1 MIREYA
7 SVKPYP
13 VRFRDCDPEGRIH
26 WHQLMDYA
34 QDCDDS
40 NCALIEARSDQL
52 HERDACWI
60 LLAQSIQLTRDRPVF
75 EDSFFVESWSCG
87 VKGIR
92 FYRENRYYRNRLD
105 EAHLFGRGISEWIIC
120 SLDDHRPLRPASVLD
135 MDLFSQKSDPSPDP
149 VRKLPRLTPF
159 GGEEAGLKG
168 HEYTVGYSDLDINNH
183 LHNTHYLRLA
193 IRGGSAWPS
202 IISISNLSV
211 KVPMRRP
218 WKSWP
223 GRTPKGPAASRFRD
237 GLPRRVSPPSWP
249 PLAWTQAPSG
259 FERRLVCGCLSLRP

>member
-193 IRGGSAWPS
+193 IDQTARLCQVDSG
-202 IISISNLSV
+202 
-211 KVPMRRP
+211 
-218 WKSWP
+218 
-223 GRTPKGPAASRFRD
+223 
-237 GLPRRVSPPSWP
+237 RVSLAIDHFHIQFIRESAHEETLEILAREDPQKAGSIQVQGRSTKESEPSF
-249 PLAWTQAPSG
+249 LASLGLDPS
-259 FERRLVCGCLSLRP
+259 SLRI